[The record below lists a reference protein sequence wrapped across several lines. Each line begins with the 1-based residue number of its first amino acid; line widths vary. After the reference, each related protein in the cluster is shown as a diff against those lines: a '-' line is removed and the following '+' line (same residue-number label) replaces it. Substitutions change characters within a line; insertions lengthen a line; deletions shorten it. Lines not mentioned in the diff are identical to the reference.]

1 MVRRAL
7 ALGAGLIVLI
17 LIVLGVKGCLDAR
30 AQRALS
36 DYARNVSQIL
46 QETEQASKQ
55 FFGKLENPGGLSVS
69 EFNGQVEAWSHTID
83 TDAARVNALDTPGDM
98 GNAQKALELVYELRS
113 SAMDKIAKKMSTAL
127 GEAGAAK
134 AQSVITRQ
142 MQTLFSSD
150 TLYEQ
155 VARPEINGVLAANG
169 VDGSDVPKSTF
180 VPDGIKWLE
189 ESTVTAA
196 LGAISGTSGATT
208 GGTHGLGLVTTS
220 VNGTELAEGVETI
233 VSAGE
238 AFVVEVQV
246 QNQGESTE
254 NGITVEVTASGGKP
268 TSGTIESLAAGEI
281 DTASIPLTPAPEG
294 TVALEVKVQPVPGEK
309 VTTNNEATYTVTVG

>member
-30 AQRALS
+30 AHRALS

-46 QETEQASKQ
+46 QETEQTSKQ
-55 FFGKLENPGGLSVS
+55 FFGRLENPGTLSVS
-69 EFNGQVEAWSHTID
+69 EFNNQVSAWSTTID
-83 TDAARVNALDTPGDM
+83 NDAARINALDTPGDM
-98 GNAQKALELVYELRS
+98 GSAQKALELVYELRS

-189 ESTVTAA
+189 EEHGDRRARRDQRHLRGDHRRHPRPRPGRRPASTAPN
-196 LGAISGTSGATT
+196 SRK
-208 GGTHGLGLVTTS
+208 
-220 VNGTELAEGVETI
+220 
-233 VSAGE
+233 
-238 AFVVEVQV
+238 
-246 QNQGESTE
+246 
-254 NGITVEVTASGGKP
+254 ASKR
-268 TSGTIESLAAGEI
+268 SS
-281 DTASIPLTPAPEG
+281 APEKLSWSKSRSRTRANRPRTG
-294 TVALEVKVQPVPGEK
+294 SPSKSRPAAANRPAARSNRWRREK
-309 VTTNNEATYTVTVG
+309 STPRRSR